1 MGERRK
7 ARECALQVLY
17 AMDASKVTAE
27 EALKLYWQS
36 HPEDSLEIRTFAA
49 DIVKGTSK
57 KVEEID
63 NLITQYSTNWKIS
76 RMSMVDR
83 NILRFSV
90 YELMW
95 CQTIP
100 VKVTL
105 NEAIEIAK
113 QYGTEESGSFINGI
127 LDKVAKVSGKE

>member
-17 AMDASKVTAE
+17 SMDSSKINADD
-27 EALKLYWQS
+27 ALRLYWHS
-36 HPEDSLEIRTFAA
+36 HPEDSLEIKTFAA
-49 DIVKGTSK
+49 DIVKGTSEK
-57 KVEEID
+57 FEEID
-63 NLITQYSTNWKIS
+63 NVITQYSTNWKIS
-76 RMSMVDR
+76 RMSVVDR
-83 NILRFSV
+83 NILRFAV

-95 CQTIP
+95 CPTIP

-113 QYGTEESGSFINGI
+113 QYGTEESGAFINGI
-127 LDKVAKVSGKE
+127 LDKVAKASNKE